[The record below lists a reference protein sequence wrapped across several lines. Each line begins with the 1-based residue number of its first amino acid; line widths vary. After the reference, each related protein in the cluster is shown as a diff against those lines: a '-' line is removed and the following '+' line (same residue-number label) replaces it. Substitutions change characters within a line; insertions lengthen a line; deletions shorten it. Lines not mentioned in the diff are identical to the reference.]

1 MVKILQDCLG
11 SRYFKWLAVGAV
23 LVVLALLAWGVAPK
37 LILSAVPLL
46 GIAACVV
53 PCLLALLW
61 LGRSTASPATP
72 APPMPEDQP
81 RAPVPRTEK
90 TQS

>member
-11 SRYFKWLAVGAV
+11 SRYLKWLAVGAV

-53 PCLLALLW
+53 PCLLALFW
-61 LGRSTASPATP
+61 LGRSTASSATP
-72 APPMPEDQP
+72 AAPLREDQP
-81 RAPVPRTEK
+81 PVPAPRTEK
-90 TQS
+90 IHP